1 MDVAEIKKM
10 LQAKKRTQVISPG
23 DYLSSG
29 SSLLNL
35 ACTGD
40 VKKCFLKGHYYYLVG
55 DSQSGKT
62 FLSLTCL
69 AEAAINKSFDKHR
82 FIFDN
87 AEDGALMD
95 IKHFFGSKVAGRIEA
110 PGKKQVFS
118 ETIED
123 FYYHVDDAIEDGR
136 PFIYILDSMDSLS
149 SDAEKTK
156 FQDQKKAKRKNK
168 TITGS
173 MGDGKAKKNS
183 AGIRQLIPSLKASGS
198 ILIVISQIRD
208 NMGLS
213 FEKKSRSG
221 GHALKFYATLEIW
234 SSCGKKIKKTIKGK
248 PRSIGVNTVL
258 KIKKN
263 RVNGKDRQ
271 VEVPIYHA
279 IGFDDLGGCINYLL
293 DENHWGLSGQ
303 TIKAPEFDFEGTKKE
318 LIKKIEGENLE
329 NKLQSIVQAVWN
341 EIELA
346 CDPMRKNR
354 YN

>member
-1 MDVAEIKKM
+1 MNAKKIKKM
-10 LQAKKRTQVISPG
+10 LLAKKRTQVISPG

-69 AEAAINKSFDKHR
+69 AEAAINKAFDNHR

-95 IKHFFGSKVAGRIEA
+95 IKHFFGNKVAGRIEA

-123 FYYHVDDAIEDGR
+123 FYYHVDDAIKDGR

-149 SDAEKTK
+149 SEAEKIK
-156 FQDQKKAKRKNK
+156 FQDQKKANRKNK
-168 TITGS
+168 VITGS

-183 AGIRQLIPSLKASGS
+183 AGIRQLIPALKASGS
-198 ILIVISQIRD
+198 MLIVISQTRD
-208 NMGLS
+208 NMGFG
-213 FEKKSRSG
+213 FEKKARSG
-221 GHALKFYATLEIW
+221 GHALQFYAALEIW
-234 SSCGKKIKKTIKGK
+234 SSCGKKIEKTVKGK
-248 PRSIGVNTVL
+248 DRPIGVNTIL

-271 VEVPIYHA
+271 VEAPIYYS
-279 IGFDDLGGCINYLL
+279 IGFDDIGGCINYLL
-293 DENHWGLSGQ
+293 DENHWGLFGQ
-303 TIKAPEFDFEGTKKE
+303 TIKAPEFDFEGTKNG
-318 LIKKIEGENLE
+318 LIKKIESQKLE
-329 NKLQSIVQAVWN
+329 NKLQLLVQTVWN
-341 EIELA
+341 EIEAA
-346 CDPMRKNR
+346 CDPGRKMR
-354 YN
+354 YE